1 MAQPAC
7 EQLKDAREELLS
19 NFERGKG
26 SGSFMRTSSEIMDQY
41 FRRSLQEST
50 AGQKLFADKKAFAL
64 VAVGG
69 YGRKEL
75 SVHSDIDIMIL
86 FKSRIPLQA
95 KKLAKEMFFPLWD
108 LGFDLG
114 YGIRSSKDCLSLAM
128 DDFEVFTSFLDARF
142 ICGDSQLFLSFVRD
156 FHDRCVKRKARGFG
170 RWLESMLEIRAE
182 TYGDASFLLEPH
194 LKEGI
199 GALRDYH
206 HILWLGKALYGL
218 KTPRD
223 LEYHGQLSH
232 SEYQL
237 LMKHLNFLWLVR
249 NHLHLLSARKNDRLS
264 FEYQERIARKLG
276 YRKKDQFAA
285 VEQFL
290 SKLHVSMSAIKSLHR
305 SFMKTHL
312 FKRNSSRA
320 NAVPE
325 QIASGLYLF
334 SGELHFQSSETIL
347 EKPRILMDVFE
358 HSAAL
363 GIPVSLEARRLVEE
377 FGYLVDKTF
386 RASTSAVSAFLGI
399 LKTKNAFEALDQ
411 MYECGLLETFIP
423 EFSRIK
429 DRVQFDAYHTFPVGM
444 HSLQTV
450 KKLKEFGREK
460 DILLPSI
467 FAGLSNP
474 EPLLLAALFHD
485 IGKTGKNHAQR
496 GALITKKILGRFSY
510 PEDLTEDVLFL
521 VRHHLLL
528 SETATRRDL
537 NDEKAIVQ
545 CARAITTI
553 DRLKMLYLLTCA
565 DSMATGK
572 RAWNDWVANL
582 VQELFFKIHHLLAE
596 GELATQN
603 AALRAEKTKR
613 QVRRILGD
621 QVDKGSLPNLFE
633 IMAPRYLLET
643 RARDIAG
650 HIMAFT
656 DLKQKAK
663 QLDMTTFFLEAKE
676 SEIESYCEVT
686 FLAKDRPGLFSD
698 IAGVLSLNNINILS
712 ARVYTWR
719 DGTAVGIIRVTQ
731 PLDTISPGRIWEKVR
746 HDLRNT
752 FAGKLSLA
760 YRLREKAEK
769 ALFSAGMKPNRPP
782 QVIISNTTS
791 DFFTLVEVFADDR
804 VGLLYLITR
813 TLFEL
818 HLDIRIAKIATKGDQ
833 IADVFYVRDL
843 LGQKVEDQGQI
854 EEIERALL
862 YQLTH
867 G

>member
-1 MAQPAC
+1 MTQPAF
-7 EQLKDAREELLS
+7 EQLKDAREGLLS
-19 NFERGKG
+19 DFEKG
-26 SGSFMRTSSEIMDQY
+26 RASDSLPRDSSEIMDQY

-50 AGQKLFADKKAFAL
+50 AGRNLFADKKAFAFIS
-64 VAVGG
+64 VGG

-75 SVHSDIDIMIL
+75 CVHSDIDIMIL
-86 FKSRIPLQA
+86 FKSSIPPQA
-95 KKLAKEMFFPLWD
+95 KPLAKEMFFPLWD

-114 YGIRSSKDCLSLAM
+114 YGIRTTRDCLNLAM
-128 DDFEVFTSFLDARF
+128 SDFEVFTSFLDARF

-156 FHDRCVKRKARGFG
+156 FHDKCAKREARALG
-170 RWLESMLEIRAE
+170 RWLESMAKIRVE
-182 TYGDASFLLEPH
+182 TYGDASFVLEPH

-206 HILWLGKALYGL
+206 HMLWLGKVFYDV

-223 LEYHGQLSH
+223 LEYYGQLSH
-232 SEYQL
+232 GEYQEL
-237 LMKHLNFLWLVR
+237 LKHLNFLWVVR
-249 NHLHLLSARKNDRLS
+249 NYLHLLSGRKNDRLS
-264 FEYQERIARKLG
+264 FEYQEPIARKLG
-276 YRKKDQFAA
+276 FRKKGQFAA

-305 SFMKTHL
+305 SFMRTHL
-312 FKRNSSRA
+312 RRRNSSRRNTGPA
-320 NAVPE
+320 
-325 QIASGLYLF
+325 QIAPGLHLF
-334 SGELHFQSSETIL
+334 LGELHFQSPEKIL
-347 EKPRILMDVFE
+347 ERPRILMEIFE
-358 HSAAL
+358 QSAAL
-363 GIPVSLEARRLVEE
+363 SAPLSLEATRLVEE
-377 FGYLVDKTF
+377 FGYLVDETF
-386 RASTSAVSAFLGI
+386 RETEAVIRSFLNI
-399 LKTKNAFEALDQ
+399 LNNKNAFQALDQ
-411 MYECGLLETFIP
+411 MYECGFLETFIP

-429 DRVQFDAYHTFPVGM
+429 DRVQFDAYHTFPVGI

-450 KKLKEFGREK
+450 KKLKELGRGK
-460 DILLPSI
+460 DILLPNI
-467 FAGLSNP
+467 YVELSNP
-474 EPLLLAALFHD
+474 EPLLIAALLHD

-496 GALITKKILGRFSY
+496 GAIIAKKILARFSY
-510 PEDLTEDVLFL
+510 PEDLSKDVLFL
-521 VRHHLLL
+521 VRQHLLL

-545 CARAITTI
+545 CARAIATI

-603 AALRAEKTKR
+603 AALKAEKTKR
-613 QVRRILGD
+613 QVRRFLGD
-621 QVDKGSLPNLFE
+621 QVAKEKLQSLFD
-633 IMAPRYLLET
+633 IMSPRYLLET
-643 RARDIAG
+643 NARDIAE
-650 HIMAFT
+650 HIMAFLG
-656 DLKQKAK
+656 LKKNAK
-663 QLDMTTFFLEAKE
+663 HLDMTNLFLEARE
-676 SEIESYCEVT
+676 SQIESYCEVT

-731 PLDTISPGRIWEKVR
+731 PLDSITPGRIWEKIR
-746 HDLRNT
+746 TDLQNT
-752 FAGKLSLA
+752 FEGKLSLA
-760 YRLREKAEK
+760 YRLQKKAEK
-769 ALFSAGMKPNRPP
+769 SLLSAGMKPKHPP
-782 QVIISNTTS
+782 HVTINNTTS
-791 DFFTLVEVFADDR
+791 DFFTLVEVFANDR

-818 HLDIRIAKIATKGDQ
+818 RLDIRIAKIATKGDQ

-843 LGQKVEDQGQI
+843 LGQKVEDKDQI

-862 YQLTH
+862 YQLAH

>member
-1 MAQPAC
+1 MVQPAC
-7 EQLKDAREELLS
+7 EKLKNAREELLS
-19 NFERGKG
+19 NFEKSKG
-26 SGSFMRTSSEIMDQY
+26 SGSFLRTSSEITDQY

-50 AGQKLFADKKAFAL
+50 AGHELFAKKKAFAL
-64 VAVGG
+64 VSVGG

-86 FKSRIPLQA
+86 FKSRIPPQA
-95 KKLAKEMFFPLWD
+95 KELAKEMFFPLWD

-114 YGIRSSKDCLSLAM
+114 YGIRSTKDCLSLAM

-142 ICGDSQLFLSFVRD
+142 ICGDSQLFLSFARD
-156 FHDRCVKRKARGFG
+156 FHEKCVMRKAKAFG
-170 RWLESMLEIRAE
+170 RWLASMLEIRVG

-199 GALRDYH
+199 GGLRDYH
-206 HILWLGKALYGL
+206 HILWTAKAFYGL

-223 LEYHGQLSH
+223 LEYQGRLSH

-237 LMKHLNFLWLVR
+237 LMKHLSFLWLVR
-249 NHLHLLSARKNDRLS
+249 NHLHLLSGRKNDRLS

-276 YRKKDQFAA
+276 YKKKDQFAA

-290 SKLHVSMSAIKSLHR
+290 SKLHSSISAIKSLHR
-305 SFMKTHL
+305 SFMKAHL
-312 FKRNSSRA
+312 LRKKSSKGA
-320 NAVPE
+320 IGTE
-325 QIASGLYLF
+325 QIAPGLHLF
-334 SGELHFQSSETIL
+334 SGELRFQSPEKIL
-347 EKPRILMDVFE
+347 EQPRILMDIFE
-358 HSAAL
+358 RCAAL
-363 GIPVSLEARRLVEE
+363 GIPLSLEARRLVEE
-377 FGYLVDKTF
+377 FLYLVDKTF
-386 RASTSAVSAFLGI
+386 RISRHVVSAFLKI
-399 LKTKNAFEALDQ
+399 LNSTNAFEALDQ
-411 MYECGLLETFIP
+411 MHECGLLETFIP

-450 KKLKEFGREK
+450 KNLKELGREK

-467 FAGLSNP
+467 YAELSNP

-496 GALITKKILGRFSY
+496 GALITEKILGRFSY
-510 PEDLTEDVLFL
+510 PEGLGEDVLFL
-521 VRHHLLL
+521 VRQHLTL

-545 CARAITTI
+545 CARIIGSI
-553 DRLKMLYLLTCA
+553 DRLKMLYLLTWA
-565 DSMATGK
+565 DSRATGK

-596 GELATQN
+596 GELATQD
-603 AALRAEKTKR
+603 AALKAENTKR
-613 QVRRILGD
+613 QVLRFLGD
-621 QVDKGSLPNLFE
+621 QLDKENLHNLFE

-643 RARDIAG
+643 RAKDIAG
-650 HIMAFT
+650 HILAFI

-663 QLDMTTFFLEAKE
+663 QLDMTTFFLDAKE

-731 PLDTISPGRIWEKVR
+731 PLDSIIPGRIWEKVR
-746 HDLRNT
+746 RDLKNT
-752 FAGKLSLA
+752 FAGKLCLA
-760 YRLREKAEK
+760 YRLQEKAEK
-769 ALFSAGMKPNRPP
+769 SLFSKGLKPNRPP
-782 QVIISNTTS
+782 HVIINNATS
-791 DFFTLVEVFADDR
+791 DFFTLIEVFADDQ

-818 HLDIRIAKIATKGDQ
+818 RLDIRIAKIATKGDQ

-867 G
+867 R

>member
-1 MAQPAC
+1 MAQPAS
-7 EQLKDAREELLS
+7 EQLKDARETLLS
-19 NFERGKG
+19 HFEKG
-26 SGSFMRTSSEIMDQY
+26 GDSGSFLRSSSEIMDQY
-41 FRRSLQEST
+41 FRRNLQEST
-50 AGQKLFADKKAFAL
+50 AGHRLFAKKKAFSL

-86 FKSRIPLQA
+86 FKSRIPSQA
-95 KKLAKEMFFPLWD
+95 KELAKEMFFPLWD

-114 YGIRSSKDCLSLAM
+114 YGIRSCKDCLALAM

-142 ICGDSQLFLSFVRD
+142 ICGDSLLFLAFMRD
-156 FHDRCVKRKARGFG
+156 FHDRCVKKKARAFG
-170 RWLESMLEIRAE
+170 QWLKSMLEIRVE

-199 GALRDYH
+199 GGLRDYH
-206 HILWLGKALYGL
+206 HILWLSKVFYGL

-223 LEYHGQLSH
+223 LEYQGKLSH

-237 LMKHLNFLWLVR
+237 LMQHLNFLWLVR
-249 NHLHLLSARKNDRLS
+249 NHLHHVSGRKNDRLS

-305 SFMKTHL
+305 SFMRTHL
-312 FKRNSSRA
+312 RRRNSSRRNTGPA
-320 NAVPE
+320 
-325 QIASGLYLF
+325 QIAPGLHLF
-334 SGELHFQSSETIL
+334 LGELHFQSPEKVL
-347 EKPRILMDVFE
+347 ERPQILMDIFE
-358 HSAAL
+358 RSAAL
-363 GIPVSLEARRLVEE
+363 GIPLSLEGRRLVEE
-377 FGYLVDKTF
+377 FLYLVDKTF
-386 RASTSAVSAFLGI
+386 RASPDVGKAFLDI
-399 LKTKNAFEALDQ
+399 LKRKNAFEALDQ
-411 MYECGLLETFIP
+411 MYECGLLEKFLP

-429 DRVQFDAYHTFPVGM
+429 DRVQFDAYHTYPVGM

-450 KKLKEFGREK
+450 KKLKELGREK

-467 FAGLSNP
+467 YAELSNP

-485 IGKTGKNHAQR
+485 IGKTGKNHAKR

-510 PEDLTEDVLFL
+510 PEDMTEDVLFL
-521 VRHHLLL
+521 VRQHLLL

-545 CARAITTI
+545 CARTITTI
-553 DRLKMLYLLTCA
+553 DRLKMLYLLTWA

-596 GELATQN
+596 GELATQD
-603 AALRAEKTKR
+603 AALKAEKTKR
-613 QVRRILGD
+613 QVRRFLGD
-621 QVDKGSLPNLFE
+621 QVDKENLANLFD
-633 IMAPRYLLET
+633 IMSPRYLLET
-643 RARDIAG
+643 RAKEIAG
-650 HIMAFT
+650 HILAFIG
-656 DLKQKAK
+656 LKQRAK
-663 QLDMTTFFLEAKE
+663 QLDMTSFFLDARE

-686 FLAKDRPGLFSD
+686 FLAKDRPGLFSE

-731 PLDTISPGRIWEKVR
+731 PLDSISPGRIWEKVR
-746 HDLRNT
+746 RDLKNT
-752 FAGKLSLA
+752 FAGTLSLA

-769 ALFSAGMKPNRPP
+769 MLFSAGMRPNRPP
-782 QVIISNTTS
+782 QVIINNTTS

-818 HLDIRIAKIATKGDQ
+818 RLDIRIAKVATKGDQ

-843 LGQKVEDQGQI
+843 LGQKVEDQGHI
-854 EEIERALL
+854 EEIEQTLL

>member
-7 EQLKDAREELLS
+7 EQLKDAREVLLS
-19 NFERGKG
+19 NFETGRD
-26 SGSFMRTSSEIMDQY
+26 SGSFPRTSSEIMDQY
-41 FRRSLQEST
+41 FRRNLQEST
-50 AGQKLFADKKAFAL
+50 AGHKLFAKKKAFSL

-86 FKSRIPLQA
+86 FKSRIPAQA
-95 KKLAKEMFFPLWD
+95 KDLAKEMFFPLWD

-114 YGIRSSKDCLSLAM
+114 YGIRSCKDCLALAM

-142 ICGDSQLFLSFVRD
+142 ICGDSPLFLAFMRD
-156 FHDRCVKRKARGFG
+156 FHDKCVRKKARSFR
-170 RWLESMLEIRAE
+170 RWLKSMLEIRVE
-182 TYGDASFLLEPH
+182 NFGDASFLLEPH

-199 GALRDYH
+199 GGLRDYH
-206 HILWLGKALYGL
+206 HILWLGKAFYGL

-223 LEYHGQLSH
+223 FEYQGKLSH
-232 SEYQL
+232 GEYQL

-249 NHLHLLSARKNDRLS
+249 NHLHLLSGRKNDRLS
-264 FEYQERIARKLG
+264 FEYQQRIARKLG
-276 YRKKDQFAA
+276 YRRKDQFAA

-290 SKLHVSMSAIKSLHR
+290 SKLHVSMSAIKTLHR

-312 FKRNSSRA
+312 LRQNTSRK
-320 NAVPE
+320 NAGPE
-325 QIASGLYLF
+325 QIAPGLHVF
-334 SGELHFQSSETIL
+334 SGELHFQSPETIL
-347 EKPRILMDVFE
+347 DRPRILMDIFDR
-358 HSAAL
+358 SAAL
-363 GIPVSLEARRLVEE
+363 GIPLSLEGRRLVEE
-377 FGYLVDKTF
+377 FGYLVDETL
-386 RASTSAVSAFLGI
+386 RVSSDVVGAFLNI
-399 LKTKNAFEALDQ
+399 LNSKNAFEALDQ
-411 MYECGLLETFIP
+411 MYECGLLEKFIP

-450 KKLKEFGREK
+450 KKLKELGREK

-467 FAGLSNP
+467 YAEISNP

-485 IGKTGKNHAQR
+485 IGKTGRNHAER
-496 GALITKKILGRFSY
+496 GALIAKKILRRFSY
-510 PEDLTEDVLFL
+510 PEDMTEDILFL
-521 VRHHLLL
+521 VRRHLLL

-545 CARAITTI
+545 CARTITTI
-553 DRLKMLYLLTCA
+553 DRLKMLYLLTWA

-582 VQELFFKIHHLLAE
+582 VQELFFKIHHLLSE
-596 GELATQN
+596 GELATQD
-603 AALRAEKTKR
+603 AALKAEKTKR
-613 QVRRILGD
+613 QVHRILGD
-621 QVDKGSLPNLFE
+621 QVDKEDLQSLFD
-633 IMAPRYLLET
+633 IMSPRYLLEM
-643 RARDIAG
+643 RAKEIAE
-650 HIMAFT
+650 HVLAFAS
-656 DLKQKAK
+656 LKQTAR
-663 QLDMTTFFLEAKE
+663 QLDMTAFFLDARE

-698 IAGVLSLNNINILS
+698 IAGVLSLHNINILS

-731 PLDTISPGRIWEKVR
+731 PLDSISPGRIWEKVR
-746 HDLRNT
+746 RDLKNT

-760 YRLREKAEK
+760 YRLREKADK
-769 ALFSAGMKPNRPP
+769 TLFSAGIKPNRPP
-782 QVIISNTTS
+782 QVIVNNATS

-804 VGLLYLITR
+804 VGLLYLITK

-818 HLDIRIAKIATKGDQ
+818 RLDIRIAKIATKGDQ

-867 G
+867 R